1 MAERAVELQ
10 RLDIDGALHVAANG
24 GSLHDILKALGCTA
38 RQFQWYCRKYPSFA
52 QEVKEAREMGF
63 QLRAESLPE
72 TITSGLFTDS
82 KVLRVYVDTEKW
94 LLSKMHS
101 QVFGDKQ
108 TITVEHVDLTA
119 ALKEAKSRVIDVSP
133 KPQAVENC
141 VNPFE

>member
-1 MAERAVELQ
+1 MSDRPAEIQ

-24 GSLHDILKALGCTA
+24 GALPDILKALGCTA

-63 QLRAESLPE
+63 LLRAEALPE
-72 TITSGLFTDS
+72 AITSGMFSDP

-133 KPQAVENC
+133 KPQSIETC

>member
-1 MAERAVELQ
+1 MADRAVDLQ
-10 RLDIDGALHVAANG
+10 RLDVDGALHVASNG
-24 GSLHDILKALGCTA
+24 GSLHDILKTLGCTA

-52 QEVKEAREMGF
+52 QEIKEAREMGF

-72 TITSGLFTDS
+72 TITSGMFSDP

-133 KPQAVENC
+133 KPQAIEHC